1 MPIISIAIQK
11 GGSGKTTTAINLAA
25 ALHRKNKKVLLVDA
39 DPQANLTQSLG
50 VAYEPAMNLYTELEK
65 LTAGKDSTLEDVI
78 IETASGLQIVP
89 SSIELA
95 KAEMELVSVYGRE
108 KVFSWMIE
116 PLADQYDYI
125 FIDCPPAIGMLTV
138 NALVT
143 SQYVLLPLQAEFLPM
158 KGLQSFIRSF
168 EKIQKQLNPDVSIL
182 GYLLTKFDTRKNMT
196 KRVLGQLT
204 KDFGSQVFET
214 KIRTN
219 ISLAKAQ
226 EKGVDIFSYDQNCN
240 GAQDYMNLAT
250 EFLTKIEKK
259 EKK

>member
-25 ALHRKNKKVLLVDA
+25 ALHRQGKKVLLVDA

-50 VAYEPAMNLYTELEK
+50 VAEEPIRNLYTELEK
-65 LTAGKDSTLEDVI
+65 VTAGKDSTLEEVI
-78 IETASGLQIVP
+78 FETASGLQVIP

-95 KAEMELVSVYGRE
+95 NAEMELVSVYGRE
-108 KVFSWMIE
+108 KVFSWMIK
-116 PLADQYDYI
+116 PLVDRYDYI

-138 NALVT
+138 NALVA

-168 EKIQKQLNPDVSIL
+168 ERIQKQLNPDVSIL
-182 GYLLTKFDTRKNMT
+182 GYLITKFDTRKNMT

-204 KDFGSQVFET
+204 KDFGSKVFET

-219 ISLAKAQ
+219 IALAKAQ
-226 EKGVDIFSYDQNCN
+226 EKGLDIFSYDPKCN
-240 GAQDYMNLAT
+240 GAQDYMQLAS
-250 EFLTKIEKK
+250 EFLTKLDKTEKN
-259 EKK
+259 